1 MITSLAAMAAT
12 GVNVRLTFQV
22 EVSAAVTA
30 PVDVMTRLPVP
41 LVSKV
46 LANVIVEPPAALTTV
61 PPVIVDW
68 VPSFNVRVAVAVLE
82 APTKTV
88 MVPAFV
94 TLLDIE
100 RSEAAVVVLLDIVAV
115 YVIASL

>member
-30 PVDVMTRLPVP
+30 PVDVMTRFPVP
-41 LVSKV
+41 LVSAV
-46 LANVIVEPPAALTTV
+46 FANVIVEPPAALTTV

-68 VPSFNVRVAVAVLE
+68 LPSFNVRVAVAVLE
-82 APTKTV
+82 APTTTV
-88 MVPAFV
+88 MVPALV
-94 TLLDIE
+94 TLLDID
-100 RSEAAVVVLLDIVAV
+100 RSEATAVVLLVIVAAC
-115 YVIASL
+115 VIAEL